1 MNASATPVPQPVHE
15 AALVEPALDEPALDR
30 SLPEDPQVGDSLA
43 ADLRIAL
50 MRAVRRLRAERADAE
65 LSDGH
70 YSVLAYLDRNGPSTP
85 RQLATFERVQPPS
98 MTRTIAALVDGG
110 FAIRTDHP
118 QDGRQ
123 VLVSLTDTGR
133 HTVRETRRRRDGWLT
148 RRLADLDPGERA
160 VLTTATDILR
170 RIADS

>member
-1 MNASATPVPQPVHE
+1 MNTSAKPK
-15 AALVEPALDEPALDR
+15 PALDQPLLDQPLLDQPLLD
-30 SLPEDPQVGDSLA
+30 LPSVGDSLA

-110 FAIRTDHP
+110 FAVRTDHP
-118 QDGRQ
+118 RDGRQ
-123 VLVSLTDTGR
+123 VLVSLTVTGR
-133 HTVRETRRRRDGWLT
+133 RTVQETRRRRDGWLT
-148 RRLADLDPGERA
+148 RRLADLDPGDRA
-160 VLTTATDILR
+160 VLSTATDILR